1 MDAARLRQPPRVG
14 TQARSREVAGR
25 AVHRPPPRVRLGPYT
40 GALQP
45 IDPMEWCAREAT
57 SWLSGFR
64 YMKGPDGQPIS
75 ENRVLVREDEQP
87 AESAPEASGTY
98 LSPFM
103 QLMLAAVRH
112 FKITDT
118 TWQKKKPGRLVP
130 RAEAAGWDAGLA
142 GPGALP
148 RYVLPPARG
157 DERRQQ
163 TQMGVEPF
171 DPGG

>member
-1 MDAARLRQPPRVG
+1 MSEWTPPGYVSLLALAHKHGREKLRDELF
-14 TQARSREVAGR
+14 TGR
-25 AVHRPPPRVRLGPYT
+25 RRAFVWDHYA

-118 TWQKKKPGRLVP
+118 TWQKKKDLEDWFLERKLPDGTPVSPAQARYLAMFCRP
-130 RAEAAGWDAGLA
+130 LAAMSGGNKQDG
-142 GPGALP
+142 G
-148 RYVLPPARG
+148 
-157 DERRQQ
+157 Q
-163 TQMGVEPF
+163 TL
-171 DPGG
+171 